1 MYSACLISYT
11 HSSFFPSGCFYGGT
25 CYPDGGDGLATV
37 AAGFGST
44 AVGLGLG
51 STVGTGAFFGSLTG
65 AVGAAFGSGVTF
77 GAGVTF
83 GVVTVAAGYEG

>member
-1 MYSACLISYT
+1 M
-11 HSSFFPSGCFYGGT
+11 
-25 CYPDGGDGLATV
+25 ATV

-44 AVGLGLG
+44 TAVDLGLE

-65 AVGAAFGSGVTF
+65 AVGAAGAAFGSGVTF

-83 GVVTVAAGYEG
+83 GVVTVPAGYEG